1 MNAYSFGMLCLWL
14 LFYNKETNRD
24 RNFEKNLED
33 SQKKVSDYASELLTV
48 SSDLD
53 SREKDDMQKVFR
65 STIVKDSAERT
76 ANFDKLLQLLS
87 SYR

>member
-1 MNAYSFGMLCLWL
+1 MDAYSFGMLCLWL
-14 LFYNKETNRD
+14 LFYNKGTNRD
-24 RNFEKNLED
+24 RNFEKDLED

-65 STIVKDSAERT
+65 STIVKDSAE
-76 ANFDKLLQLLS
+76 
-87 SYR
+87 